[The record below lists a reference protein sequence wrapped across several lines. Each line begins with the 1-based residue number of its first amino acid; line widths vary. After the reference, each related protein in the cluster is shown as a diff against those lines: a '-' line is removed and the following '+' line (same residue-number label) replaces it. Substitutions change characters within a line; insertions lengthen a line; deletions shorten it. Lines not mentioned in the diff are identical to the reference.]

1 MARQTSRNDGG
12 GSGLGGGRRRG
23 RVSVTWLLLAVILT
37 AAISVGA
44 CAFLRPDRHPAVLA
58 RAGEI
63 TSAPVAAQQ
72 YDAKRQITVVPT
84 VSAPRK
90 VLINTSGTVTADYSA
105 GGLHSGAAALEV
117 DGRPIVAL
125 ATASPLYRD
134 LAPGDVG
141 EDVRA
146 LNAELT
152 RLGYNANP
160 ESDQYSS
167 LTYWAVVALFGNLAV
182 RSDGALPLAD
192 VIWLPQDGA
201 TASSWQAA
209 TGAMVAA
216 ASPIAEIPGAITSL
230 TVKNGTPNAAD
241 QTITVF
247 GEQGVLKAGAT
258 VIDDPEFCARVTA
271 SRDFQWAQQGGD
283 LSQGVD
289 ATVALATPVDV
300 LRVPAAAVFGVKGD
314 RGCIASDGRTMP
326 VTIIGADLG
335 VSSYSWA
342 MRGPRRA
349 GRRGMPPMG
358 RRPKANP
365 RVVWRCRK
373 TLKRRPTS
381 PSAVQSQV
389 RHVPDSWKSA
399 WKFGDREVGIHG
411 WSDICRG
418 RIRWVHTCW
427 NSSRDC

>member
-1 MARQTSRNDGG
+1 MAVPETAVETCGAANRRGDLVMARQSSRNGGG
-12 GSGLGGGRRRG
+12 GSGFGVGDRRRG
-23 RVSVTWLLLAVILT
+23 RVSITWLLLAIILT

-44 CAFLRPDRHPAVLA
+44 CAFLLPDRHPAVLA

-63 TSAPVAAQQ
+63 TSAPVTTQQ

-90 VLINTSGTVTADYSA
+90 VLINTSGTVTADHSA
-105 GGLHSGAAALEV
+105 GGLHSGTAALEV

-134 LAPGDVG
+134 LAPGDAG

-167 LTYWAVVALFGNLAV
+167 LTYWAVVALFGNLGV

-209 TGAMVAA
+209 TGTMVAA

-271 SRDFQWAQQGGD
+271 SREFQWAQQGAD
-283 LSQGVD
+283 LTQGVD

-335 VSSYSWA
+335 VSLIRLGNEGTA
-342 MRGPRRA
+342 A
-349 GRRGMPPMG
+349 GRQTGDAADGQTSEGESAGDAAASAQSETPS
-358 RRPKANP
+358 
-365 RVVWRCRK
+365 RVS
-373 TLKRRPTS
+373 LG
-381 PSAVQSQV
+381 SAI
-389 RHVPDSWKSA
+389 A
-399 WKFGDREVGIHG
+399 GA
-411 WSDICRG
+411 
-418 RIRWVHTCW
+418 TC
-427 NSSRDC
+427 S